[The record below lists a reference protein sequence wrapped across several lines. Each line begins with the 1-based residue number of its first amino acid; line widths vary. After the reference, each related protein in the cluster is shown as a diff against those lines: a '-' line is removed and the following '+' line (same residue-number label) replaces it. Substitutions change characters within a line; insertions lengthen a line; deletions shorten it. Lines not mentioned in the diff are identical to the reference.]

1 MWILFLMFW
10 RRLTVGLAG
19 RKSGIQ
25 PCVLVESLAG
35 HSLWN
40 GLNWCMCQLSSH
52 HGSLCH
58 WRAKNEAPRTK
69 FGQWTGDCVCRLS
82 RAKVHEKSWEV
93 FSAKPI
99 VLVRPRNAWQFPDFL
114 SGDVLSLAQLGWA
127 VLQGPIQRSQSLY
140 GGGATS
146 SCCSGVSFRCCTT
159 PWTFNA
165 LRHWG
170 HRWHRYLMNSSCMV
184 TKCHRHSCKYVHTL
198 HIPHLRHI
206 LTCSWHRKATSRLWR
221 SMVRSMVLAHMKP
234 CVVIQR
240 DSNTCWNT
248 FISLLQQ
255 QMPTLTSPMWKY
267 VWLYIIYIIYIPNTQ
282 TMKVQPTTSD
292 HKMHRTA
299 IVSWHA
305 ELFPSPAAPVPN
317 WENWQRWE
325 TLGGQHQNRKPP
337 QVPQLMTSHTYW
349 SCRTCS
355 LWCFTISSVFLLDVS
370 CNMCY
375 I

>member
-1 MWILFLMFW
+1 MSLKSQERSSQNKIWSVNW
-10 RRLTVGLAG
+10 RL
-19 RKSGIQ
+19 
-25 PCVLVESLAG
+25 C
-35 HSLWN
+35 
-40 GLNWCMCQLSSH
+40 LS
-52 HGSLCH
+52 
-58 WRAKNEAPRTK
+58 AKPDLE
-69 FGQWTGDCVCRLS
+69 Q
-82 RAKVHEKSWEV
+82 HEKSWEV

-114 SGDVLSLAQLGWA
+114 SGDVLGLAQLGWA

-184 TKCHRHSCKYVHTL
+184 TKCHRHTCKYVHTL

-206 LTCSWHRKATSRLWR
+206 LTCSWHRQTASRLWR

-255 QMPTLTSPMWKY
+255 QMPTLDVTNVKVRLP
-267 VWLYIIYIIYIPNTQ
+267 LYHLYHLYSEYTDYES
-282 TMKVQPTTSD
+282 TTD
-292 HKMHRTA
+292 DLR
-299 IVSWHA
+299 
-305 ELFPSPAAPVPN
+305 P
-317 WENWQRWE
+317 
-325 TLGGQHQNRKPP
+325 
-337 QVPQLMTSHTYW
+337 
-349 SCRTCS
+349 
-355 LWCFTISSVFLLDVS
+355 
-370 CNMCY
+370 
-375 I
+375 